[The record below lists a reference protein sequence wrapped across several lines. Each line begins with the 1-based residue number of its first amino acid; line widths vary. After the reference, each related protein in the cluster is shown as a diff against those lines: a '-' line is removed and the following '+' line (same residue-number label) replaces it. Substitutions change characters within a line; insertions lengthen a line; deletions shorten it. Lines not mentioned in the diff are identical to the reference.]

1 MPETSENETDTRN
14 KASSYQSRSLPTEE
28 EHERRVEDTCS
39 PFFRVLGTEYP
50 RFFRL
55 AFLSFSIAFTYSSL
69 RDGKDA
75 IVMFRML
82 PASIPFLKS
91 FVVTFFTILFG
102 VFFQF
107 LMSKGVPMRKIML
120 YANGLFCVYFLLY
133 ALVISPNADLLD
145 PYKFLVIDMFGDAK
159 MHVVNLEFLK
169 GLFFLYNFW
178 TSSLFYLSAEMW
190 GSIVL
195 SLLFFGCVNEICPL
209 RQALRFYPLFLI
221 SANLALALSGVLGI
235 SIGYFF
241 KDNISQITKFYQ
253 VFFVGIALL
262 CLANIVVYRQLMDSV
277 VPFPIY
283 ITSENAPKKSRAKVG
298 MLDGIIAAFSNP
310 AILCMS
316 ICVLSYG
323 MVTNLTEGAYN
334 SSIQKAASSTGK
346 PTLTDTL
353 LAKGTQQIIIGLCT
367 IGFLISP
374 LKSFI
379 QQRGWLS
386 LGMLSPVLSFVGS
399 VLFFVCVWVN
409 VQSESKRAS
418 FMIDAG
424 KSISRLTGLST
435 EARIK
440 VEKYVGLISTSLIKI
455 LKYAAFDICKEAI
468 GVKIPKEHRSR
479 FKGIYDGVFGKL
491 GKSAAS
497 LLQIILMFLF
507 NTSDVRESV
516 YATLTGVILV
526 TSIWSRA
533 SLYLGREYNRAVKER
548 RDLRVVVSAK

>member
-1 MPETSENETDTRN
+1 MPEDSQNRTSD
-14 KASSYQSRSLPTEE
+14 YQSKSLPTEE
-28 EHERRVEDTCS
+28 DHERRVEDSCS
-39 PFFRVLGTEYP
+39 PFFRVLNTEYP
-50 RFFRL
+50 KFFRL

-91 FVVTFFTILFG
+91 FVVTFFTLLFG
-102 VFFQF
+102 VVFQF
-107 LMSKGVPMRKIML
+107 LMARGVPMRRIML
-120 YANGLFCVYFLLY
+120 LANGIFCAYFLLY
-133 ALVISPNADLLD
+133 AVVIFPYADKLD

-221 SANLALALSGVLGI
+221 SANIALTLSGVLGI
-235 SIGYFF
+235 SIGYIF
-241 KDNISQITKFYQ
+241 KDNIAQTTRFYQ
-253 VFFVGIALL
+253 VFFIVIGIL
-262 CLANIVVYRQLMDSV
+262 CLANIMVYKQLMDSV

-283 ITSENAPKKSRAKVG
+283 ITSENAPKKSRVKVG
-298 MLDGIIAAFSNP
+298 MIDGIIAAFSNP

-334 SSIQKAASSTGK
+334 SSIQKAASSAGK
-346 PTLTDTL
+346 QTLTDTL

-367 IGFLISP
+367 IGFLLSP

-399 VLFFVCVWVN
+399 VLFFICVWVN
-409 VQSESKRAS
+409 VQTESKKTS
-418 FMIDAG
+418 FLIEIG
-424 KSISRLTGLST
+424 KSISRFTGMSMET
-435 EARIK
+435 RIK
-440 VEKYVGLISTSLIKI
+440 IEKYVGLIVTSLIKI

-497 LLQIILMFLF
+497 FLQIILMFLF

-526 TSIWSRA
+526 TTIWSR
-533 SLYLGREYNRAVKER
+533 SSWYLGKQYNQAVKEK
-548 RDLRVVVSAK
+548 RDLKVVVSSK